1 MRQELSDIIAFLEE
15 TPEAVRRLRE
25 GLVADDLRMRAD
37 GGGFSF
43 VEHVCH
49 LRDIEREGYGARIER
64 ILNEE
69 TPSLPDLKGAR
80 LALERRYGEQSF
92 DDGLEAFAEARARNL
107 SALKGATDEQ
117 LARSGVLEGA
127 GEVTLARLASL
138 MYEHDRGHRE
148 ELRALREQLTAGR
161 GAAA

>member
-1 MRQELSDIIAFLEE
+1 MELSDIIAFLEE
-15 TPEAVRRLRE
+15 TPEAVRRLRG

-43 VEHVCH
+43 VETVCH

-69 TPSLPDLKGAR
+69 VPSLPDLNGAR
-80 LALERRYGEQSF
+80 LALERRYNEQGF
-92 DDGLEAFAEARARNL
+92 DDGLEAFASARARSL
-107 SALKGATDEQ
+107 SFINAATDEQ
-117 LARSGVLEGA
+117 LARRGVLEGA
-127 GEVTLARLASL
+127 GEVTLARLVSL

-148 ELRALREQLTAGR
+148 ELRHLREHLTAGR
-161 GAAA
+161 SEVA